1 MTIYGDKDRTK
12 QFQLITTKKDP
23 ELLFKQGET
32 NKFEIELNDVGNVC
46 LIEIFRIIHFFLK

>member
-12 QFQLITTKKDP
+12 QFQLLTTKQNS
-23 ELLFKQGET
+23 ELLFQQGET

-46 LIEIFRIIHFFLK
+46 